1 VGQFNMWPFNNK
13 QPEKTPE
20 KKKKVVWHEEN
31 WDLGITLVRI
41 VLEDGTVLHKEFCG
55 EYNSSYADSISV
67 HLYSVGTLL
76 GGPNYSKDVA
86 FQFMQTLKNCNFG
99 LCDRED
105 TAKVYYSNPNRAEII
120 ETRKDI
126 KTIQVP
132 YVGEE

>member
-1 VGQFNMWPFNNK
+1 MWPFNNK
-13 QPEKTPE
+13 QPEKPPE
-20 KKKKVVWHEEN
+20 KKKKVVWREES

-55 EYNSSYADSISV
+55 QFNSSSAGLIYV
-67 HLYSVGTLL
+67 HLYSVGTPL

-86 FQFMQTLKNCNFG
+86 LQFMQTLKNHNFG
-99 LCDRED
+99 LYDRED
-105 TAKVYYSNPNRAEII
+105 TGKVYYSNPNRAEIL